1 MANHQYPKTR
11 KATAVVKCPHCSH
24 TGSARGLFQHV
35 RMSHPTIAEKPATST
50 IITAHPLDIK
60 GLGHVK
66 DKVHR
71 LDKKN
76 QKDWIEALVIP
87 LAIGIFHKIIEN
99 WNPNDLQREFKN
111 SSAIGSVEP
120 KRKRKLYG
128 E

>member
-1 MANHQYPKTR
+1 MANKYPKTR

-24 TGSARGLFQHV
+24 IGSARGLFQHV

-99 WNPNDLQREFKN
+99 WNPNDLQSEFKN
-111 SSAIGSVEP
+111 SSAIGSIKKP
-120 KRKRKLYG
+120 KRKYYG

>member
-1 MANHQYPKTR
+1 
-11 KATAVVKCPHCSH
+11 
-24 TGSARGLFQHV
+24 
-35 RMSHPTIAEKPATST
+35 MSHPTIAEKPATST
-50 IITAHPLDIK
+50 IITAHPLDVK

-99 WNPNDLQREFKN
+99 WNPNDLHSEFKN
-111 SSAIGSVEP
+111 SSAIGSIKKP
-120 KRKRKLYG
+120 KRKYYG

>member
-1 MANHQYPKTR
+1 MANHDYPKTR
-11 KATAVVKCPHCSH
+11 KPSAIVKCPHCSH
-24 TGSARGLFQHV
+24 TGSSRGLFQHV
-35 RMSHPTIAEKPATST
+35 RMAHNDIVAKPPTST
-50 IITAHPLDIK
+50 FVTAHPLDVK

-66 DKVHR
+66 EKIHR

-120 KRKRKLYG
+120 KKKRKYYG

>member
-11 KATAVVKCPHCSH
+11 KPTAVVKCPHCSH

-35 RMSHPTIAEKPATST
+35 RMAHPTIAEKPATST

-76 QKDWIEALVIP
+76 QKDWKEALVIP

-99 WNPNDLQREFKN
+99 WNPNDLQSEFKN
-111 SSAIGSVEP
+111 SSSIGSIDKKP
-120 KRKRKLYG
+120 KRKYYG

>member
-1 MANHQYPKTR
+1 MSSHQYPKTR

-50 IITAHPLDIK
+50 IITAHPLDVK

-99 WNPNDLQREFKN
+99 WNPNDLQ
-111 SSAIGSVEP
+111 S
-120 KRKRKLYG
+120 
-128 E
+128 

>member
-1 MANHQYPKTR
+1 MANHDYPKTR
-11 KATAVVKCPHCSH
+11 KPSAIVKCPHCSH
-24 TGSARGLFQHV
+24 TGSSRGLFQHV
-35 RMSHPTIAEKPATST
+35 RMAHNDIVAKPPTST
-50 IITAHPLDIK
+50 FVTAHPLDVK

-66 DKVHR
+66 EKIHR

-99 WNPNDLQREFKN
+99 WNSNDLQSEFKN
-111 SSAIGSVEP
+111 SSAIGSIDKKT
-120 KRKRKLYG
+120 KRKYYG

>member
-1 MANHQYPKTR
+1 MANHDYPKTR
-11 KATAVVKCPHCSH
+11 KPSAVVKCPHCSH
-24 TGSARGLFQHV
+24 TGSSRGLFQHV

-50 IITAHPLDIK
+50 FVTAHPLDIK

-66 DKVHR
+66 EKIHR

-99 WNPNDLQREFKN
+99 INQPDMRSEFKN
-111 SSAIGSVEP
+111 SSSIGSIKGKS
-120 KRKRKLYG
+120 KRKYYG